1 MKKVITLLLFASI
14 CIADQIY
21 AQTTICS
28 FFDMEDSTSTTVFV
42 TDSGFYIETK
52 YIVDGESNGVI
63 CIGHHTDEVL
73 TVMQDIK
80 YFIEHPELEFMLIRI
95 GEEFPKLYREP
106 DGMDE
111 EDNVLFFPFITD
123 GTDAWAE
130 LPIQLVEEIIRTF
143 TAVR

>member
-1 MKKVITLLLFASI
+1 MKKVITLLLLASI
-14 CIADQIY
+14 CIADQVY

-52 YIVDGESNGVI
+52 YIVDDESNGVI
-63 CIGHHTDEVL
+63 CIGHNTDEVL

>member
-1 MKKVITLLLFASI
+1 
-14 CIADQIY
+14 
-21 AQTTICS
+21 
-28 FFDMEDSTSTTVFV
+28 
-42 TDSGFYIETK
+42 
-52 YIVDGESNGVI
+52 
-63 CIGHHTDEVL
+63 
-73 TVMQDIK
+73 MQDIK

>member
-1 MKKVITLLLFASI
+1 MKKVITLLLLASI
-14 CIADQIY
+14 CIADQVY

-52 YIVDGESNGVI
+52 YIVDDESNGVI
-63 CIGHHTDEVL
+63 CIGHNTDEVL

-143 TAVR
+143 TSVR